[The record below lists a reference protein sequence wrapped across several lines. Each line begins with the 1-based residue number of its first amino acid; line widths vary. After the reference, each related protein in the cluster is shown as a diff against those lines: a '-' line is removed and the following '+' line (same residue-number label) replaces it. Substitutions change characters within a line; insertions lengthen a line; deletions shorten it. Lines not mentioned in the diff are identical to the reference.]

1 MYGLNEKPKK
11 PAKFE
16 FALEQEIKA
25 NPTHG
30 KEVLEKVDKQLQA
43 IKEQLRKGSNEKEYE
58 NLDILFH
65 GYTALQKVIK
75 KVMK

>member
-1 MYGLNEKPKK
+1 MYGLNDKPQK
-11 PAKFE
+11 PGKFA

-25 NPTHG
+25 NPVHG
-30 KEVLEKVDKQLQA
+30 KEVLEKAEKQVLA
-43 IKEQLRKGSNEKEYE
+43 IKEQLRKGSSEQEYE
-58 NLDILFH
+58 NLDILLH